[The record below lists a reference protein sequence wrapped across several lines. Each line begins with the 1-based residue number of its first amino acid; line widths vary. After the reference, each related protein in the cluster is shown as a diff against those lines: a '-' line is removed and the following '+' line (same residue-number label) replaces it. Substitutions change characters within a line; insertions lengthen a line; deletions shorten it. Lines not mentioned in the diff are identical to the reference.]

1 MAIEIQKKKKGG
13 VSLLII
19 LLVLVVGGWLLFNL
33 IKKTEFTQP
42 KIEEVLSPTS
52 QEIITAQLDI
62 NKILNNPVFLSLT
75 PHISWPLSLPQLG
88 KTNPFLPF

>member
-19 LLVLVVGGWLLFNL
+19 LLVLVMGGWLLFNL
-33 IKKTEFTQP
+33 IKKTEFIQP

-75 PHISWPLSLPQLG
+75 PHISLPLNLPQLG